1 MTAAI
6 SADHGEDST
15 TFVHQLKCYCT
26 SAFLCTGPYLRG
38 GGVSGINPPPPKN
51 FDMNF
56 FSTHLFGISGCVV
69 LLHSPVSVIAF
80 SMIFSQYLV
89 IFMII
94 CANY

>member
-1 MTAAI
+1 MAVQCGSRVTVQSVMVQ
-6 SADHGEDST
+6 SA
-15 TFVHQLKCYCT
+15 
-26 SAFLCTGPYLRG
+26 GPYLRG
-38 GGVSGINPPPPKN
+38 GGFPGSNPPKI

-56 FSTHLFGISGCVV
+56 FSTHLFGISRCVV